1 MGDEA
6 SVSARLLFFDD
17 LGSGSAWG
25 SAWGSGAAER
35 AGSIFDGSMVWRG
48 DGAGTGTPGTAPQA
62 IEARLRNV
70 IRHSMLHG
78 WDAAATLPIQ
88 PQIRMLDCPQLTA
101 SSSSMRFAV
110 L

>member
-1 MGDEA
+1 
-6 SVSARLLFFDD
+6 
-17 LGSGSAWG
+17 
-25 SAWGSGAAER
+25 
-35 AGSIFDGSMVWRG
+35 
-48 DGAGTGTPGTAPQA
+48 
-62 IEARLRNV
+62 
-70 IRHSMLHG
+70 MLHG